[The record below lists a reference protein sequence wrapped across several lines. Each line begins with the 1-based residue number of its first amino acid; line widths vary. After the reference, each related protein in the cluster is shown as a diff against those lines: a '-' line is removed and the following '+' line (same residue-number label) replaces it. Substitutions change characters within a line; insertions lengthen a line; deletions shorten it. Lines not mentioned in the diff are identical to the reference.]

1 MKYIELDFKRSTQF
15 HPFYDSVS
23 RITIED
29 EPFAGGGFGRLY
41 RCKGFDSG
49 QPPITQVA
57 KIFRESDEGRDE
69 HSWDTISKMQ
79 ARIMDKMSECK
90 SQGKD
95 FLTEYPALIALPQLV
110 FSGTLEGKTVRGYI
124 ANDLESLNYQ
134 SFKKILEE
142 ENIADF
148 EQRDRLDKYRMCFH
162 LAKAFRLF
170 ESINFIHADLS
181 DDNIFISN
189 DQPNCAIIDFDSGVV
204 VENLKDNPSTWGKE
218 QDWLAPEILFQKKYD
233 NDLIDIN
240 IYSDMWAVCVAIHYL
255 LLYNSPYLFLNEL
268 SENALKKYTDKNN
281 WPLMDF
287 NDPGYRK
294 EYQALHEWQIDTL
307 EDLPKEIREQFKNT
321 FTKGVFKKTVRTT
334 YYSWELIFKN
344 LLSQE
349 NRNGQLTTNDSLSQ
363 LKVYLNDL
371 ICDIILHGENLN
383 HHLQLIKSRVQKTY
397 QTEND
402 VLGEFTDFIEL
413 YNNVIADKKITKA
426 NRLALY
432 MQGKRALLENA
443 TVDTLIAGYPSG

>member
-1 MKYIELDFKRSTQF
+1 
-15 HPFYDSVS
+15 
-23 RITIED
+23 
-29 EPFAGGGFGRLY
+29 
-41 RCKGFDSG
+41 
-49 QPPITQVA
+49 
-57 KIFRESDEGRDE
+57 
-69 HSWDTISKMQ
+69 
-79 ARIMDKMSECK
+79 
-90 SQGKD
+90 
-95 FLTEYPALIALPQLV
+95 
-110 FSGTLEGKTVRGYI
+110 
-124 ANDLESLNYQ
+124 
-134 SFKKILEE
+134 
-142 ENIADF
+142 
-148 EQRDRLDKYRMCFH
+148 
-162 LAKAFRLF
+162 
-170 ESINFIHADLS
+170 LS